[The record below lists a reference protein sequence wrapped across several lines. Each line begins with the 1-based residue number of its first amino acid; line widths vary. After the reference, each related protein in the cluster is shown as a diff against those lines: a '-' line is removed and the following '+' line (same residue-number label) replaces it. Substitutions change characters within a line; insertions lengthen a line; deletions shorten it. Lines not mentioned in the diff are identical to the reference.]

1 MAVFRKDAMRCDLLS
16 LCVASMLSAA
26 AFAAPPRMAR
36 KIPLHQSRAAR
47 ADSLHVGSLTLHR
60 CSGGQAYCGS
70 IERALDPTGQVAGD
84 SRIGFEFYPHTDG
97 SQSPLEPIVATEG
110 GPGYATSGSA
120 GGYLALF
127 APLRDRRD
135 MLFVDN
141 RGTGKSQALNCPLL
155 ESEPNP
161 RPSGISTCGK
171 QLGDRAYLY
180 GSGLAADDLAAVLD
194 ALDIPIINLYGDSYG
209 TWFSQ
214 TFAGRHPERLRS
226 MVLDSAYP
234 VRGQS
239 PWYPEIGPAA
249 RFAFDAACQRSPTCS
264 GLSGNS
270 MHRIGLLLASLRANP
285 FRGYAHDGD
294 GILRYT
300 RANATTLAYLM
311 VSNSTTSVVYRE
323 LDPAARAY
331 LEDGNAAP
339 LLRLLA
345 ENQVAGQSGAP
356 ATPYTEYSQATF
368 VSVSC
373 SDYPQ
378 IYDMTL
384 GLPKRKAQRD
394 QAIANE
400 QQQHPNVYAPFTIAE
415 FDAMPLDTSVF
426 DLCLDWPPP
435 VVAPIPPGQPVPPHA
450 QFTKAPVLVLSGDL
464 DSLTPA
470 MQGKRAARLFENG
483 RQIIVPNSFH
493 VTADGDEDNCASVI
507 AVQFVRDLDPGDTSC
522 TNHIAEVHLVP
533 KFVATAAEV
542 APATATAGNQG
553 TDADLRV
560 SAAAAYTAGDTLAR
574 WWVNL
579 TGLGVGL
586 QGGRF
591 QYNSPSNL
599 TYYTLN
605 KLKWVEDL
613 EVSGKM
619 KWDYN
624 YPGEVVAHLTISG
637 PATEPGDLTIT
648 WNSRVPLAQAVIAG
662 KIGGRTVAATMYAP

>member
-1 MAVFRKDAMRCDLLS
+1 MRRDLLS
-16 LCVASMLSAA
+16 ICLLAVMSALC
-26 AFAAPPRMAR
+26 FGAPPRIAR
-36 KIPLHQSRAAR
+36 KIPLRQSAA
-47 ADSLHVGSLTLHR
+47 SLSESVRVGSLTLHQ
-60 CSGGQAYCGS
+60 CLGGHAYCGS
-70 IERALDPTGQVAGD
+70 IERALDPTGQVSGNIKV
-84 SRIGFEFYPHTDG
+84 SFEFYPHTDG
-97 SQSPLEPIVATEG
+97 SQFPLEPIVATEG
-110 GPGYATSGSA
+110 GPGYATTGSA

-135 MLFVDN
+135 MLFIDN

-155 ESEPNP
+155 QSEPNP
-161 RPSGISTCGK
+161 RPSGIHVCGT
-171 QLGDRAYLY
+171 QLGDTAYLY
-180 GSGLAADDLAAVLD
+180 DSGLAADDLAAVLD
-194 ALDIPIINLYGDSYG
+194 ALNIPIINLYGDSYG

-226 MVLDSAYP
+226 LVLDSAYP

-239 PWYPEIGPAA
+239 PWYPEIAPTA

-264 GLSGNS
+264 GLPGNS
-270 MHRIGLLLASLRANP
+270 LHRIELLLASLRANP
-285 FRGYAHDGD
+285 FSGYAHDGN

-300 RANATTLAYLM
+300 LADATSLAYLM
-311 VSNSTTSVVYRE
+311 VSNATTSVVYRE

-331 LEDGNAAP
+331 LDDGNAAP

-345 ENQVAGQSGAP
+345 ENQSADSGSGTPVA
-356 ATPYTEYSQATF
+356 EYSQALF

-384 GLPKRKAQRD
+384 GLPKRKMQRD
-394 QAIANE
+394 QAIASE
-400 QQQHPNVYAPFTIAE
+400 RQQHPNVYAPFTIEE
-415 FDAMPLDTSVF
+415 FDGIPLDTSVL
-426 DLCLDWPPP
+426 DLCLDWPAP
-435 VVAPIPPGQPVPPHA
+435 VVAPIPPGHPVPPNA

-470 MQGKRAARLFENG
+470 LQAKHAAKLFENG

-507 AVQFVRDLDPGDTSC
+507 AQRFVRDLDPGDTSC

-542 APATATAGNQG
+542 TVATATAGNQG

-560 SAAAAYTAGDTLAR
+560 AAAAAYTAGDALAN
-574 WWVNL
+574 WWVNF
-579 TGLGVGL
+579 TGDGRGL
-586 QGGRF
+586 QGGRYH
-591 QYNSPSNL
+591 YNSPSNL
-599 TYYTLN
+599 TYYTLD

-624 YPGEVVAHLTISG
+624 YPGGVIAHLTISG
-637 PATEPGDLTIT
+637 AATEPGELTVT
-648 WNSRVPLAQAVIAG
+648 WNSRVPLAQAVITG
-662 KIGGRTVAATMYAP
+662 KIGGHKIAATMYAP